1 MSIIRGQPIKMKDPT
16 LDQKQHEAQPALKRQ
31 QLYQTIAAIPSGK
44 VASYGQ
50 LANLAGQTGAARWVG
65 WCLRHLPQDSSL
77 PWHRVITSS
86 GKLAFP
92 PASASFLHQCEK
104 LEQEGIRLKNHKVPM
119 KVYQWQP

>member
-1 MSIIRGQPIKMKDPT
+1 MKD
-16 LDQKQHEAQPALKRQ
+16 LKRHQQQHEAQPVIKRQ
-31 QLYQTIAAIPSGK
+31 QLYQTIAAIPYGK

-65 WCLRHLPQDSSL
+65 WCLRHLPHDSRL

-86 GKLAFP
+86 GKIAFP
-92 PASASFLHQCEK
+92 PTTEKFLRQCEK
-104 LEQEGIRLKNHKVPM
+104 LEQEGIRLKNHKVLM